1 MKEANYSYLRKQI
14 ESCFSHHIRVKKYNM
29 IWLYV
34 STDANGV
41 VIFTHITLKEVFL
54 FVCIG
59 EKSFHSCIQK
69 EEKRPHLQAKLQERK
84 SECMFKYLEKR
95 VGFVPNTQHYY
106 WSWYASPK
114 LSKLFPWSEKGV
126 WCCKNSIR
134 VVEIQGFESKIT
146 LCSQEQKY
154 PG

>member
-1 MKEANYSYLRKQI
+1 MKKANYSYLRKQI

-95 VGFVPNTQHYY
+95 VGFVPNTHTTTGADMPPQ
-106 WSWYASPK
+106 
-114 LSKLFPWSEKGV
+114 
-126 WCCKNSIR
+126 N
-134 VVEIQGFESKIT
+134 
-146 LCSQEQKY
+146 
-154 PG
+154 